1 MTVQLE
7 RAVIDKLRGAAEEA
21 MHRAY
26 APYSS
31 FRVGAALLGDDGSVT
46 AGCNVENASFGA
58 TICAERAAVA
68 SAVAHG
74 VRTFSALVLVTEAVH
89 PTPPCGVCRQVL
101 VEFAPRLPV
110 VSFASDGAQECWTL
124 RELLPHPFNPESL
137 EHT

>member
-1 MTVQLE
+1 MTPQPE
-7 RAVIDKLRGAAEEA
+7 RAVIDTLRGAAEEA

-46 AGCNVENASFGA
+46 SGCNVENASFGA

-68 SAVAHG
+68 SAVARG
-74 VRTFSALVLVTEAVH
+74 VKTFTALVLVTEAKQ

-101 VEFAPRLPV
+101 VEFAPSLPV
-110 VSFASDGAQECWTL
+110 VSFASGSAQARWSL
-124 RELLPHPFNPESL
+124 AELLPHPFNPDSL
-137 EHT
+137 EHV